1 MNTGKQLFFEDFP
14 AGSRLEFGQYAI
26 TKDEVIAF
34 ASAFDPQPFHLDEAA
49 AQRSMLGGLAASGW
63 HTCAIGMRL
72 ICDGFLNITDG
83 RGAPG
88 IEEVKWLKPVR
99 PGMILSMQADVISAR
114 VSQSRP
120 SIGIVQ
126 FRLTLSDQTGTA
138 VMVQDNAIMI
148 GKRGAKRQAHPNLK
162 RESATPFLPFD
173 EAGTIPPFADMQTG
187 QRIVLGS
194 MSFSESA
201 VIEFARRYDPQDFHL
216 DHEAALNGP
225 FGALAA
231 SGWHTAACWMRC
243 FIDTVQRSGSA
254 VQPGPSPGFTNLRWL
269 KPVYAGDTIT
279 YDTRAI
285 EKRLTSRPG
294 WGLVKA
300 KNTGINQHGA
310 AVFEFES
317 VNFWKVA

>member
-1 MNTGKQLFFEDFP
+1 
-14 AGSRLEFGQYAI
+14 
-26 TKDEVIAF
+26 
-34 ASAFDPQPFHLDEAA
+34 
-49 AQRSMLGGLAASGW
+49 
-63 HTCAIGMRL
+63 MRL

-88 IEEVKWLKPVR
+88 IDEVKWVKPVR
-99 PGMILSMQADVISAR
+99 PGTTLSMQADVISAR

-126 FRLTLSDQTGTA
+126 FRLTLRDETGTSL
-138 VMVQDNAIMI
+138 MMQDNSIMI
-148 GKRGAKRQAHPNLK
+148 GRRGAKRQAHANLK
-162 RESATPFLPFD
+162 RESTTPFLPFD
-173 EAGTIPPFADMQTG
+173 DAGTIPSFNDIQPG
-187 QRIVLGS
+187 KRIVLGS
-194 MSFSESA
+194 MSFSENS

-216 DHEAALNGP
+216 DHEAAANGP

-231 SGWHTAACWMRC
+231 SGWHTAACWMRL
-243 FIDTVQRSGSA
+243 FVETAQRSGVA
-254 VQPGPSPGFTNLRWL
+254 VQAGPSPGFSNLRWL

-300 KNTGINQHGA
+300 KNSGINQHGV

-317 VNFWKVA
+317 VSFWKVT

>member
-1 MNTGKQLFFEDFP
+1 MSAEKQLFFEDFP
-14 AGSRLEFGQYAI
+14 LGARLEFGHYPV

-49 AQRSMLGGLAASGW
+49 ASRSLLGGLAASGW

-88 IEEVKWLKPVR
+88 IDDVKWLKPVR
-99 PGMILSMQADVISAR
+99 PGMILSMQAEVIGAR

-126 FRLTLSDQTGTA
+126 FRLTLREETGA
-138 VMVQDNAIMI
+138 SVMVQENAIMI
-148 GKRGAKRQAHPNLK
+148 GRRGGTRQAHPHVK

-173 EAGTIPPFADMQTG
+173 DAGIIPPYHEMQIG

-194 MSFSESA
+194 MSFTEQS
-201 VIEFARRYDPQDFHL
+201 VIDFARLYDPQDFHL
-216 DHEAALNGP
+216 DHEAAASGP

-231 SGWHTAACWMRC
+231 SGWHTAACWMRL
-243 FIDTVQRSGSA
+243 FVDTVKRSGTA
-254 VQPGPSPGFTNLRWL
+254 VQSGPSPGFTNLRWL

-279 YDTRAI
+279 YDTRAT
-285 EKRLTSRPG
+285 EKRMTSRPG
-294 WGLVKA
+294 WALVKA
-300 KNTGINQHGA
+300 KNSGINQHGA

-317 VNFWKVA
+317 VSFWKVT